1 MRKLILLLV
10 IPLMLFSASFAQT
23 QSYSTFRKPSG
34 FHKSM
39 PVISKGVQKEYY
51 YLSRKN
57 PSLLQVTG
65 PGVLRLL
72 TRARFL
78 PGLPE
83 SMKYEISYSVD
94 GSPGKTLKTTSGRS
108 LNAVFLN
115 DTLGVPGK
123 VLDFKIILG
132 PGQHS
137 LQFLLLKSA
146 CPVGVRYE
154 FSQTRLKKR
163 EWVGV
168 TPINDLEVVELVT
181 RETPVTYYRFSKMD
195 PFSVQIYGPVDLQ
208 IITRAEFNYA
218 MKSAVHYRVQVMT
231 DNQVTNTFQL
241 ATKPSGIATYKNET
255 KMIPGKGNEFV
266 VKVPAGKHK
275 IKIVPLDQD
284 KGSVLGR
291 VLIPRKNLK
300 PKK

>member
-1 MRKLILLLV
+1 M
-10 IPLMLFSASFAQT
+10 
-23 QSYSTFRKPSG
+23 
-34 FHKSM
+34 
-39 PVISKGVQKEYY
+39 
-51 YLSRKN
+51 
-57 PSLLQVTG
+57 
-65 PGVLRLL
+65 
-72 TRARFL
+72 
-78 PGLPE
+78 
-83 SMKYEISYSVD
+83 
-94 GSPGKTLKTTSGRS
+94 
-108 LNAVFLN
+108 
-115 DTLGVPGK
+115 
-123 VLDFKIILG
+123 
-132 PGQHS
+132 
-137 LQFLLLKSA
+137 
-146 CPVGVRYE
+146 
-154 FSQTRLKKR
+154 
-163 EWVGV
+163 GV

-218 MKSAVHYRVQVMT
+218 MKSAVHYRVQVIT
-231 DNQVTNTFQL
+231 
-241 ATKPSGIATYKNET
+241 ET